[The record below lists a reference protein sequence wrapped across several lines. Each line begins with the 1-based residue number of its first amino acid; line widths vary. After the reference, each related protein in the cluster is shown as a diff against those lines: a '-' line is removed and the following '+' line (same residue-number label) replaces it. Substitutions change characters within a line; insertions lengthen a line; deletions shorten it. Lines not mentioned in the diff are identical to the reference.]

1 MIRMLLGFSQRE
13 RKEHA
18 CGLKGH
24 GGNKIQQAQDS
35 VILTSVYHKKTRL
48 ALKPASSSS

>member
-1 MIRMLLGFSQRE
+1 MIRMLLRFSQRE

-35 VILTSVYHKKTRL
+35 ILLTSVYHKKTHNV
-48 ALKPASSSS
+48 KPANSSS